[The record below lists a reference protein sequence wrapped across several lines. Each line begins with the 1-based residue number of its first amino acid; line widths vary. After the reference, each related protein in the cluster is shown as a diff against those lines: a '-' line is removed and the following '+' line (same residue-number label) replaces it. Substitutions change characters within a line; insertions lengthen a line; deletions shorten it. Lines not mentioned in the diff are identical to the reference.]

1 MYLFLNV
8 PRPTAGRR
16 LGRASTFAS
25 ALAGVLLLSGCALA
39 PGGHFEANTQTA
51 PIDELVDVQPITP
64 GLIAST
70 STNGNRATPM
80 PSALREAI
88 DAWQYRIGPGD
99 VLSIIV
105 YDHPELTIPAGS
117 ERRAEDAGNQVR
129 NDGTI
134 FYPFAG
140 KVDVEGKTLE
150 EVRDILTRRLAGVI
164 QEPQV
169 DVNIA
174 AFRSQK
180 VLVSGAVA
188 QPGSLPVTNVP
199 LTLADAVSQA
209 GGATEDANW
218 HEVYLTRNGVEERL
232 SLFSLLREGDQS
244 QNRLLQDGD
253 VLHIPNAD
261 NQAVA
266 VMGQVRIPGNVRVG
280 NERLSLTDVL
290 ARAGGVNEGTAE
302 PSGIFVIRGNAPES
316 QRLATVYQLDI
327 RNAAAFA
334 MGSSFAMQPND
345 VVYVTTAPIARWNR
359 VISLLL
365 PSIQLP
371 GVTAE
376 SINDTRDAR

>member
-1 MYLFLNV
+1 M
-8 PRPTAGRR
+8 
-16 LGRASTFAS
+16 
-25 ALAGVLLLSGCALA
+25 LSGCALA

-64 GLIAST
+64 GLIASI
-70 STNGNRATPM
+70 STAGERATPM
-80 PSALREAI
+80 PSALRDAME
-88 DAWQYRIGPGD
+88 AWQYRIGPGD

-140 KVDVEGKTLE
+140 KVEVEGKTLD
-150 EVRDILTRRLAGVI
+150 EVREILTRRLAGVI

-188 QPGSLPVTNVP
+188 QPRSVPVTTVP

-232 SLFSLLREGDQS
+232 SLFSLLREGDQT

-266 VMGQVRIPGNVRVG
+266 VMGQVRTPGNVRLG

>member
-1 MYLFLNV
+1 MYKYFIAA
-8 PRPTAGRR
+8 RPLRR
-16 LGRASTFAS
+16 LPFAA
-25 ALAGVLLLSGCALA
+25 ALIGVLALSGCALA
-39 PGGHFEANTQTA
+39 PGGHMDYDTQAA
-51 PIDELVDVQPITP
+51 PIDDLVDVQPITP
-64 GLIAST
+64 GLIASMPRA
-70 STNGNRATPM
+70 GNRATPM
-80 PSALREAI
+80 PSELRQAI

-117 ERRAEDAGNQVR
+117 ERGAAEAGNQVR

-140 KVDVEGKTLE
+140 HLQVAGLTLE
-150 EVRDILTRRLAGVI
+150 EVRRLLSQRLAGVI

-174 AFRSQK
+174 AFNSQK
-180 VLVSGAVA
+180 VLISGAVG
-188 QPGSLPVTNVP
+188 QPGSVPVTTVP
-199 LTLADAVSQA
+199 LTVADAISQA
-209 GGATEDANW
+209 GGAAEGANW

-253 VLHIPNAD
+253 VLHVPSSE

-266 VMGQVRIPGNVRVG
+266 VMGQVSSPGNVRLG
-280 NERLSLTDVL
+280 NERLSLSDVL
-290 ARAGGVNEGTAE
+290 ARAGGVSETTAE
-302 PSGIFVIRGNAPES
+302 PSGIFVIRGNAIGSE
-316 QRLATVYQLDI
+316 RLATVYQLDI
-327 RNAAAFA
+327 NNAAALVL
-334 MGSSFAMQPND
+334 GSGFAMQPSD

-365 PSIQLP
+365 PSVRLP
-371 GVTAE
+371 GATAD
-376 SINDTRDAR
+376 SVNDARDL